1 MKVRNTENG
10 FQIQFDDN
18 DFDKGSEE
26 VLNEIDK
33 QVDFEKIQ
41 NEIGFSKDKEQRLF
55 EIAKTMKPGKENK

>member
-18 DFDKGSEE
+18 DFDKGSEQ

>member
-26 VLNEIDK
+26 LL
-33 QVDFEKIQ
+33 
-41 NEIGFSKDKEQRLF
+41 NEIGFSKDKEQRLS